1 MSARRPLGE
10 TLGEIA
16 SGTLDVL
23 RVTPQLGINRIA
35 VTLPLETQLHKVGGQ
50 VQVLGDLP
58 RLVTRTAFDLRPG
71 RIEVVWE
78 RMEPS

>member
-10 TLGEIA
+10 MLGEIA
-16 SGTLDVL
+16 SGALDALCVA
-23 RVTPQLGINRIA
+23 PQVGINRITI
-35 VTLPLETQLHKVGGQ
+35 TLPLELQLREAGGQ

-78 RMEPS
+78 RTKPS